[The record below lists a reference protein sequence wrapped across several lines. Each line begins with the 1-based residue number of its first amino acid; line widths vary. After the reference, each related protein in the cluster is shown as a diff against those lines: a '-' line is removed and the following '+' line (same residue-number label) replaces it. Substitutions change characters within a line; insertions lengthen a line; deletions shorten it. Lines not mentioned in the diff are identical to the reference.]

1 MKNTTKTKSELA
13 DELQELYNEIEEK
26 NYDFGVPHG
35 DLMSLWSK
43 KEMIEE
49 IELCKTILADKHPE
63 YKRIVKDPNEKQFD
77 MDLIWKL
84 MK

>member
-1 MKNTTKTKSELA
+1 MKTKSELA

-49 IELCKTILADKHPE
+49 IKLCKTILADKHPE
-63 YKRIVKDPNEKQFD
+63 YKKIVKDPNEKQYDFSKILD
-77 MDLIWKL
+77 YVMSKF
-84 MK
+84 